1 MILPQGKGTVTL
13 LKRMSFAAIPCA
25 ELSKEEKTE
34 DGCEEDEREERE
46 RQGHQKEDMTTE
58 EKLENDEEKR
68 EKEMEH
74 EICVVTWNVN
84 NSSAHYDFLL

>member
-1 MILPQGKGTVTL
+1 
-13 LKRMSFAAIPCA
+13 
-25 ELSKEEKTE
+25 
-34 DGCEEDEREERE
+34 
-46 RQGHQKEDMTTE
+46 MTTE

-84 NSSAHYDFLL
+84 NSSAHYDFFCDMIQCQADVVMCQETQHWHDDGSAKEMGSRKEGQQLLSERRM